1 MESSL
6 GREEGKARQ
15 RFIDEGKGS
24 RDLRF
29 EMSEVV
35 EELEADKPIGGQF
48 EIYAF
53 KVSCV
58 IKVRLVL

>member
-1 MESSL
+1 
-6 GREEGKARQ
+6 
-15 RFIDEGKGS
+15 
-24 RDLRF
+24 
-29 EMSEVV
+29 MSEVV

-48 EIYAF
+48 EIYVF